1 MVIEIIIGLFISLIA
16 GVIGSMVGIGGG
28 IIISPY
34 LSFFNYLPS
43 QISSTSLMSVL
54 STSLSSSFFYYRK
67 KSIAYRM
74 GFILSI
80 SSIPGTYLGVI
91 ITNFFSLSEFKF
103 YFALILI
110 CTSIYLALKSRLNNN
125 KNIYSQ
131 CDVINNPSH
140 FPFLKTVLL
149 VVSSF
154 FAGMLSS
161 SFGIGGG
168 IIFVPS
174 LIILFGFSMN
184 RAAATSQF
192 ALLFTSLSGL
202 LLYIYYG
209 YPDYYMGFILSVGS
223 LIGGTIGSKMSIT
236 VNSIIL
242 QKLFSLI
249 LIFVSMKLLYDGLF
263 NSDLLLFFF

>member
-1 MVIEIIIGLFISLIA
+1 MIIEILIGLFISLIA
-16 GVIGSMVGIGGG
+16 GMIGSMVGIGGG
-28 IIISPY
+28 IVISPY
-34 LSFFNYLPS
+34 LSFFNYSPP

-54 STSLSSSFFYYRK
+54 STSLSSSFFSYGK

-74 GFILSI
+74 GLILSI
-80 SSIPGTYLGVI
+80 ASIPGTYLGVI
-91 ITNFFSLSEFKF
+91 ITSYFSLSEFKF

-110 CTSIYLALKSRLNNN
+110 CTSIYLLLKSRLAIN
-125 KNIYSQ
+125 KNINSQ
-131 CDVINNPSH
+131 CDNINKPSN

-149 VVSSF
+149 AVTSF
-154 FAGMLSS
+154 FAGILSS

-174 LIILFGFSMN
+174 LIILFGFNMSH
-184 RAAATSQF
+184 AAATSQF

-223 LIGGTIGSKMSIT
+223 LIGGIAGSKISLK
-236 VNSIIL
+236 VNSNIL
-242 QKLFSLI
+242 QKLFSFILI
-249 LIFVSMKLLYDGLF
+249 LVAVKLLYDGLF
-263 NSDLLLFFF
+263 ISNLLLFFI